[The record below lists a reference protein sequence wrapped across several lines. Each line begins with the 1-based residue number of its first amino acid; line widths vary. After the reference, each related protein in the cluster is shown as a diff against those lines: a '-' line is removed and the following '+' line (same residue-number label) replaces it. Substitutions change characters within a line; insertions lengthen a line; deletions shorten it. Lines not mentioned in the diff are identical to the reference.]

1 MAIVSFWSNSE
12 RETGQTLSTVAT
24 ATEMAIEH
32 NNKILIISTGFKEK
46 TIENCFW
53 DNTKNNEM
61 ETIIGRPNVGLNNGV
76 EGLIKVIQS
85 NRTSTNIVSDY
96 AKVVF
101 KDRLD
106 ILPAPATENIEEYN
120 SETKVYPQIA
130 KIASRDYDFVFV
142 DIDRNMQE
150 EDKKAIL
157 EQSDIIV
164 ITLKQGLV
172 DLNNIL
178 NLKENSELFKKNN
191 VILLAGKY
199 DKFSKYN
206 VKNMTR
212 YLKETKAISAISYNT
227 LFFEAAM
234 EGKVADFFLR
244 YRSIS
249 DTTDRNTMFMD
260 EANKTC
266 ENIIFKAQELR
277 MRM

>member
-1 MAIVSFWSNSE
+1 MAVVSFWSSSK
-12 RETGQTLSTVAT
+12 RETGQTLSAVAV

-32 NNKILIISTGFKEK
+32 NYKILEISTGFQEK
-46 TIENCFW
+46 TVEDCFW
-53 DNTKNNEM
+53 DNSRANDMASIVGTKQ
-61 ETIIGRPNVGLNNGV
+61 VGMNNGM

-85 NRTSTNIVSDY
+85 NRTSANIVSDY

-101 KDRLD
+101 RDRLD
-106 ILPAPATENIEEYN
+106 ILPAPSTTSIEEYN
-120 SETKVYPQIA
+120 TETKFYPQIA
-130 KIASRDYDFVFV
+130 KIAAKDYDLVFV
-142 DIDRNMQE
+142 DIDKGMQE

-157 EQSDIIV
+157 EQSDAIV
-164 ITLKQGLV
+164 ITLKQGLT

-178 NLKENSELFKKNN
+178 ELKENTELFKKNN

-212 YLKETKAISAISYNT
+212 YLKENKSISAISYNT
-227 LFFEAAM
+227 LFYEAAM

-244 YRSIS
+244 YRSVA
-249 DTTDRNTMFMD
+249 DTTDRNTMFMN

-266 ENIIFKAQELR
+266 ENIIYKLQELR
-277 MRM
+277 MRT

>member
-61 ETIIGRPNVGLNNGV
+61 ETIIGRTNVGLNNGV

-106 ILPAPATENIEEYN
+106 ILPAPSTENIEEYN
-120 SETKVYPQIA
+120 EETKVYPQIA